1 MVRRASVRRG
11 QWTSRGGRCMSRN
24 PELSEPSTL
33 KTRKEPG
40 LWSPDGMS
48 TSLAG
53 VLPAPVTPECPFPVI
68 VIMLRVFLCWPGSLP
83 AADSL
88 RGKGGPSTQKT
99 RRCGAPPPAHSVE
112 PTGVTSFRNHC
123 SPPSLGQVGGYP
135 CLLLKVCR
143 CRDPLPHPSW
153 SLPCS

>member
-53 VLPAPVTPECPFPVI
+53 CP
-68 VIMLRVFLCWPGSLP
+68 PGSCHAQVPLSRHCHHVACVPLLAWVP
-83 AADSL
+83 A
-88 RGKGGPSTQKT
+88 G
-99 RRCGAPPPAHSVE
+99 C
-112 PTGVTSFRNHC
+112 
-123 SPPSLGQVGGYP
+123 
-135 CLLLKVCR
+135 
-143 CRDPLPHPSW
+143 
-153 SLPCS
+153 